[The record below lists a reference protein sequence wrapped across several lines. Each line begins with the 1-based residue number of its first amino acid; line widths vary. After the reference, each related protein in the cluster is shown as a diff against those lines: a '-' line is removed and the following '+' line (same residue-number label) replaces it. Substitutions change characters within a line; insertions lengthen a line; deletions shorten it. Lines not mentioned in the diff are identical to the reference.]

1 MEFDFSDI
9 LRDRLGNDLFDALER
24 IYEEDPLFIS
34 SEEYIGK
41 IPVGE
46 DDWEVVNLLLQ
57 RHYKRQLEPNAFQAI
72 REVCHSDWPKLHG
85 DTAIDKELAI
95 RRSADRIIQDCE
107 GATPGEAKVIAHSF
121 FETLANS
128 LSNFQQLQDYRLAG
142 MNAKMWLSQRDDE
155 VRHSHWEADG
165 QASALDTPF
174 EVGGERL
181 MYPGDPN
188 GSFGMIHLCRCT
200 MLPRMGE

>member
-9 LRDRLGNDLFDALER
+9 LRDQLGADLFDALER
-24 IYEEDPLFIS
+24 IYQEDPLFVS

-46 DDWEVVNLLLQ
+46 DDWDVVNLLLQ
-57 RHYKRQLEPNAFQAI
+57 RHYKRQLKPKAFQAI
-72 REVCHSDWPKLHG
+72 REVCHSDWPMLHG
-85 DTAIDKELAI
+85 DAAIDKELAI
-95 RRSADRIIQDCE
+95 RRSADRINHDCE
-107 GATPGEAKVIAHSF
+107 GATGKEASVIAHSF

-128 LSNFQQLQDYRLAG
+128 LSNFQQLKDYRLAG
-142 MNAKMWLSQRDDE
+142 MNTKMWLSQRDDE
-155 VRHSHWEADG
+155 VRHSHLEADG
-165 QASALDTPF
+165 QAPALDSPF

-188 GSFGMIHLCRCT
+188 GSFSTIHLCRCT